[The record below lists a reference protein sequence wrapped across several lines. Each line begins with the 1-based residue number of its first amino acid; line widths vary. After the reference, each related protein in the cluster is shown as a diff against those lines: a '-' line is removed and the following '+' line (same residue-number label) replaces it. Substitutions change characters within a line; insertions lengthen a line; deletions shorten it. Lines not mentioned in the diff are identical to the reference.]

1 MSRIIN
7 AHRNRRAGRSHNTDG
22 YIDVPTT
29 ADQLTNDGHLD
40 DVLQSADDSDLQKMS
55 LPPRYRFRDLLLG
68 DFAFTDDGQRYVTL
82 LFISHTLAYI
92 ELNILFSYYSLNKN

>member
-7 AHRNRRAGRSHNTDG
+7 AHRQTGSRTRPDG

-29 ADQLTNDGHLD
+29 SDQLTNDGHHSLD
-40 DVLQSADDSDLQKMS
+40 DVLQSADDSELQKMS

-68 DFAFTDDGQRYVTL
+68 DFAFTDDGQR
-82 LFISHTLAYI
+82 
-92 ELNILFSYYSLNKN
+92 